1 MLEKIDLTKTIHEEA
16 YRAAIP
22 GLRTRLYML
31 QRHAWEVRLPTI
43 MVFEGWGAS
52 GRGAMV
58 NFVTQNL
65 EPRVF
70 RLHMILD
77 PRTYELGMPWLWR
90 FWVKLPNYGEIAIF
104 DQSWY
109 RRVLVDRVEKR
120 VRRQEWQRAF
130 EDINDFER
138 ALADDGHLIIKFFLH
153 ISKQEQ
159 ARRLLKQIKD
169 PISRALRDPEDQL
182 QQKHYSKYLD
192 AIEEMMERTETEWAP
207 WTIVEADDARFARVK
222 VFESAIQRLTAALKQ
237 RGFDGPLGLP
247 VAPADSD
254 AAKVGHAASDNAS
267 EAHATGAAP
276 PGEVRGTEARQK
288 PEKTQQKEKTDKNK
302 KAKGRKKK

>member
-1 MLEKIDLTKTIHEEA
+1 MLEKIDLTKTINEEA

-22 GLRTRLYML
+22 DLRTRLYML

-120 VRRQEWQRAF
+120 VHRQEWQRAY

-138 ALADDGHLIIKFFLH
+138 ALSDDGHLIIKFFLH

-182 QQKHYSKYLD
+182 QQKHYGKYLE

-207 WTIVEADDARFARVK
+207 WTIVEANDARFARVK
-222 VFESAIQRLTAALKQ
+222 VFESAIQRLSAALKQ
-237 RGFDGPLGLP
+237 RGFEGPILAP
-247 VAPADSD
+247 VAPADPD
-254 AAKVGHAASDNAS
+254 AANGSPIITGNAAQPSPIDQ
-267 EAHATGAAP
+267 AT
-276 PGEVRGTEARQK
+276 PGEVLSKDVR
-288 PEKTQQKEKTDKNK
+288 EKKEKKEK
-302 KAKGRKKK
+302 KAKDRKKK